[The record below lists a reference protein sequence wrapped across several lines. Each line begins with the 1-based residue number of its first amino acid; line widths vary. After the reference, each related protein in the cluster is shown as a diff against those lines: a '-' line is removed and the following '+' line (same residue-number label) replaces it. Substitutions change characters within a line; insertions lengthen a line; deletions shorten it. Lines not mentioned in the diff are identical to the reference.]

1 MIITPKFLFLVWTK
15 MSVFRFCIKIQGPNS
30 PEYWQFTVKETSLR
44 LSKMIN
50 LKNQGSVYIYSHNKP
65 AFVLS

>member
-50 LKNQGSVYIYSHNKP
+50 LKN
-65 AFVLS
+65 